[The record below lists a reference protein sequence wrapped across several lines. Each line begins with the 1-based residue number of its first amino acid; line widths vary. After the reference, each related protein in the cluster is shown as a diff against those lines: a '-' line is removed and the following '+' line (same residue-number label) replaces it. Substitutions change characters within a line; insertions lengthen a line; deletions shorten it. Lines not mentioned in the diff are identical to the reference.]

1 MNLFKKSKKK
11 NDLPYLEVSIIRTQG
26 NKEKIFQIL
35 EKKAKIAE
43 KAVISFDYN
52 LSNPILRIEYP
63 SEKTFLETYRRD
75 QYVYESAI
83 KLVNLGVITPRKIKN
98 LSNDERKNTENM
110 YLILKYKTNYK
121 APILKN
127 YTYTYK
133 LARLLGLSMH
143 YEEVDDG
150 ILLFYHSKEDFEI
163 GRIDLTKFHEVKK
176 QLEERGAWQ
185 KDYEK
190 LWNKLET

>member
-52 LSNPILRIEYP
+52 LRNPILRIEYP

-98 LSNDERKNTENM
+98 LSKNERKNTENM

-121 APILKN
+121 APILM
-127 YTYTYK
+127 TDEIEVGVRTS
-133 LARLLGLSMH
+133 RLGNKSLDMEYLVRQIGGPTIYGEGKTVQVAYDYQTGGTIPLRPSWR
-143 YEEVDDG
+143 ERIAGFEG
-150 ILLFYHSKEDFEI
+150 IAQE
-163 GRIDLTKFHEVKK
+163 
-176 QLEERGAWQ
+176 
-185 KDYEK
+185 
-190 LWNKLET
+190 